1 MNRTFNS
8 NGYCDPRLH
17 YMVDLSSRLKEIKS
31 MIDDEKYF
39 TINRA
44 RQYGKTTIL
53 SALADYLDDG
63 YEVVSLDFQTMS
75 SLSFESEQLFVAAF
89 SEELL
94 DLAGELPADIKEKL
108 SEFAGQSAQIN
119 SLQALFKVM
128 KNWCKE
134 SEKRIVL
141 IIDEV
146 DSAANN
152 QVFVDF
158 LAQLRACYLKRRRV
172 RTFQSVIL
180 AGVYDVRSI
189 KGKIHPDET
198 YMENSP
204 WNIAADFLVD
214 MSFSSKD
221 IV

>member
-128 KNWCKE
+128 KKE
-134 SEKRIVL
+134 L
-141 IIDEV
+141 
-146 DSAANN
+146 
-152 QVFVDF
+152 F
-158 LAQLRACYLKRRRV
+158 
-172 RTFQSVIL
+172 
-180 AGVYDVRSI
+180 
-189 KGKIHPDET
+189 
-198 YMENSP
+198 
-204 WNIAADFLVD
+204 
-214 MSFSSKD
+214 
-221 IV
+221 

>member
-119 SLQALFKVM
+119 SLQALFKV
-128 KNWCKE
+128 

-158 LAQLRACYLKRRRV
+158 LRSLGH
-172 RTFQSVIL
+172 VI
-180 AGVYDVRSI
+180 
-189 KGKIHPDET
+189 
-198 YMENSP
+198 
-204 WNIAADFLVD
+204 
-214 MSFSSKD
+214 
-221 IV
+221 